1 MGYASPCQGVYAC
14 LRDSLQALA
23 TTVFEVRTARFRL
36 VAPLIELRWEHDPDP
51 TDRLIVTL
59 HASLLAELRIGRV
72 ERLMWPVWRE
82 LSSLGTL
89 LYAFLSAQAGDR
101 WYAVS
106 LVTLRDAL
114 NAAPMPGCY
123 AGWRLDNFRS
133 EIKRQLSML
142 RRHRV
147 VGPVRWRTVAQ
158 GETVG
163 IWLPAQQSLPLG
175 ESVLSGS

>member
-1 MGYASPCQGVYAC
+1 
-14 LRDSLQALA
+14 LA

-51 TDRLIVTL
+51 TGRLIVTL
-59 HASLLAELRIGRV
+59 HAPLLAELRIGRV

-82 LSSLGTL
+82 LSSLGKL

-106 LVTLRDAL
+106 LVKLRDAL
-114 NAAPMPGCY
+114 NAAPIPGCY

-142 RRHRV
+142 RMLRV
-147 VGPVRWRTVAQ
+147 VGPVRWRTAAQ

-175 ESVLSGS
+175 EPVLSSS